1 MRSMAFPNQLKIGN
15 RERRRYERAVFPGL
29 SFFAC
34 IGSKSRSK
42 RDERRAIKTMK
53 QTALRII
60 RSRNVLVHTALN
72 RVGIKI

>member
-1 MRSMAFPNQLKIGN
+1 MRSMAFPNQLKIVN
-15 RERRRYERAVFPGL
+15 LERRRCRRPFFPSL

-60 RSRNVLVHTALN
+60 RPRNVLVHTALN
-72 RVGIKI
+72 RFGIKI